1 MSDDP
6 SSSLPWTSQQWADLR
21 AAAQES
27 ARRSRVASTFLPLI
41 GPLPKDQATV
51 PSNWM
56 SVQQPNGIRLRGEA
70 EERLE
75 VRSGKTLHLVT
86 VSCNVYLR
94 GSEVADPELNAAK
107 AMVRR
112 AAEVLGRVED
122 AVVFHGM
129 PRGDASHLTFGKND
143 VDVRPQIYTVTGGQD
158 LTGLLQAADT
168 DFDDRSNLNDDEASE
183 ELKDLRR
190 KLDDLADKKATLVK
204 REAELKEEEEAAES
218 GRVRLVAYVRAAQAV
233 EAAKR
238 AVASAEAEA
247 SKAEKGTDIMCVR
260 VKTRKRRRAAPRIV
274 EPIVEAIEKL
284 EARGQFGPFA
294 VVLGHALFADATT
307 PTGSL
312 VLPSDRLVEF
322 LDGRRVLRSGVLPP
336 DEGVV
341 VALGGEPIELVLA
354 RDVDIAFLQVTLEPR
369 YVLRVFERFVLRIK
383 ELDAVCRVTRTANP
397 KSPLLTPGFVVRRA
411 GG

>member
-6 SSSLPWTSQQWADLR
+6 SPLPWTSQQWADLR

-27 ARRSRVASTFLPLI
+27 ARRSRVASTFLPLV

-56 SVQQPNGIRLRGEA
+56 AIQQPNGTPLRGEA

-75 VRSGKTLHLVT
+75 VRAGKTLHLVT

-94 GSEVADPELNAAK
+94 GSDVADPELNAAK

-122 AVVFHGM
+122 AVVFHGL
-129 PRGDASHLTFGKND
+129 PRSVSTHFTFGD
-143 VDVRPQIYTVTGGQD
+143 GVVVRPQIYTVTGGRD

-168 DFDDRSNLNDDEASE
+168 DFDDRSNSDGAGVDEALSE
-183 ELKDLRR
+183 LRR
-190 KLDDLADKKATLVK
+190 KLRVVVVKDAELAERK
-204 REAELKEEEEAAES
+204 AELKEKEEAAANS
-218 GRVRLVAYVRAAQAV
+218 KVKLVAVALASQAVGVAQRAAAT
-233 EAAKR
+233 AA
-238 AVASAEAEA
+238 ADA
-247 SKAEKGTDIMCVR
+247 SKAEEGTDIMCVR
-260 VKTRKRRRAAPRIV
+260 VETVTPPARSSIV
-274 EPIVEAIEKL
+274 EPVVEAIEKL
-284 EARGQFGPFA
+284 EARGHFGPFA

-307 PTGSL
+307 PSTSL
-312 VLPSDRLVEF
+312 VLPTDRLAEF
-322 LDGRRVLRSGVLPP
+322 LDGRRVLRSGVLPT
-336 DEGVV
+336 DEGLV

-354 RDVDIAFLQVTLEPR
+354 RDVDITFLQMTLEPR

-383 ELDAVCRVTRTANP
+383 ELDAVCRVIRRTASP
-397 KSPLLTPGFVVRRA
+397 ERPLLTPGFVARRA